1 MAKVTAGVKF
11 PDFTY
16 NTPYKTGLNI
26 SETVKKCKNTAIVFL
41 RYYGCPICQ
50 YDIHSFKENYYMIE
64 NIDGQ
69 ILIVLQS
76 DREKLAKSLG
86 KNDLPFDII
95 CDPEMELYK
104 KFEIGAAA
112 NMLKMVDFN
121 TVGKIAKATF
131 EGIKHGEYEG
141 IETQLPAL
149 FIVDNE
155 MNVTFAHYGKAA
167 GDVPDIEKI
176 AELLK

>member
-1 MAKVTAGVKF
+1 MSKIAAGVKF

-16 NTPYKTGLNI
+16 DTPYKSGLNI
-26 SETVKKCKNTAIVFL
+26 TETVKKCKKTAIVFL

-50 YDIHSFKENYYMIE
+50 FDIHNFRENYYMIE
-64 NIDGQ
+64 NADGQ
-69 ILIVLQS
+69 LLVVLQS
-76 DREKLAKSLG
+76 YREKLAKSLG
-86 KNDLPFDII
+86 KNGLPFDII
-95 CDPEMELYK
+95 CDPEMELYEE
-104 KFEIGAAA
+104 FEIGKASS
-112 NMLKMVDFN
+112 MVKMMDFS
-121 TVGKIAKATF
+121 TVCKVAKATF
-131 EGIKHGEYEG
+131 KGIKHGEYEG
-141 IETQLPAL
+141 EELQLPAL